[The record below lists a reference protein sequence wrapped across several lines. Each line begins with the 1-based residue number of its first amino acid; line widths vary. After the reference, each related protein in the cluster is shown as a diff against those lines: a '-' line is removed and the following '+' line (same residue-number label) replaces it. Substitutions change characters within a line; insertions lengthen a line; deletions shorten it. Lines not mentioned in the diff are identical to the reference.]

1 MALRAQ
7 AGQALLPCQP
17 SERHDDSRHLSR
29 LSGVKRLTNA
39 EIAEQLDL
47 FAALLDLSGSS
58 FYTSRAYRRAAE
70 TIRET
75 KASIDELVAAGRVE
89 ELRGIGPGI
98 ATRLRE
104 LVETGRVVE
113 LDELRREVQ
122 PELIGLGRFLG
133 VGPKRMVEIGKA
145 LGITTADEFRAAA
158 REGRLTSVSGIG
170 PQTEQRLLAALERE
184 GKPQPAKGMVL
195 NRARALLEEIAAG
208 VGGELAGDPRR
219 WADVSFD
226 FAVVSSAT
234 RPSPVL
240 DAFEAL
246 PAIVSVV
253 ERSERRA
260 VGVTAEGVPVELV
273 VAEPARFGSEL
284 LVATG
289 TAAYIA
295 GLGELTP
302 GPDEECVYAQLGIP
316 WCPPELREQPFRGDP
331 PLLLTRDDI
340 RGDLHMHS
348 TWSDGKASILEMAT
362 AALDLGYEYIAICD
376 HTPNVRV
383 VPGLNPDDLRRQGEE
398 IAVVNETL
406 APFRVLRGT
415 EVDIRADGTLD
426 LPDDVL
432 EELDWVQ
439 LSLHAGQRQQREEL
453 TRKVTEA
460 MRHPA
465 VRALSHP
472 KGRIIN
478 HRPPNAL
485 DLERTFEVALETG
498 VALETNGLPDRLDLS
513 GPEIRLAI
521 EAGVPIVVSTDA
533 HSVRGLGN
541 MQLAVHTA
549 RRGWATAADVVNTR
563 PLDEILVSRR

>member
-1 MALRAQ
+1 
-7 AGQALLPCQP
+7 
-17 SERHDDSRHLSR
+17 
-29 LSGVKRLTNA
+29 VKRLTNA
-39 EIAEQLDL
+39 EIAEQLESL
-47 FAALLDLSGSS
+47 AALLDLSGST

-75 KASIDELVAAGRVE
+75 KAPIAALVAADRVQD
-89 ELRGIGPGI
+89 LRGIGPGI

-104 LVETGRVVE
+104 LIETGRIAE
-113 LDELRREVQ
+113 LDELGREVQ

-145 LGITTADEFRAAA
+145 LGVSSAEEFRIAA
-158 REGRLTSVSGIG
+158 RAGRLTTVSGIG

-184 GKPQPAKGMVL
+184 GKPQPPKGMTL
-195 NRARALLEEIAAG
+195 NRSRALLEEIAAA
-208 VGGELAGDPRR
+208 VGGEVAGDPRR

-226 FAVVSSAT
+226 CAVVSSAA
-234 RPSPVL
+234 RPRPVL

-246 PAIVSVV
+246 ASIVSVL
-253 ERSERRA
+253 ERGERRA
-260 VGVTAEGVPVELV
+260 VGVTVEGVPVELV
-273 VAEPARFGSEL
+273 VAEPARFGTV
-284 LVATG
+284 LVEATG
-289 TAAYIA
+289 TPAYVAA
-295 GLGELTP
+295 LGELP
-302 GPDEECVYAQLGIP
+302 AAPDEEAVYAQLGIP
-316 WCPPELREQPFRGDP
+316 WCPPELREEPFRGEP
-331 PLLLTRDDI
+331 PTLLTRDDI

-348 TWSDGKASILEMAT
+348 TWSDGKASIREMAT
-362 AALDLGYEYIAICD
+362 AARELGYEYVAICD

-383 VPGLNPDDLRRQGEE
+383 VPGLDADALRRQAEE
-398 IAVVNETL
+398 IAAVNEEL

-432 EELDWVQ
+432 AELEWVQ
-439 LSLHAGQRQQREEL
+439 LSLHAGQRQSGAEL

-498 VALETNGLPDRLDLS
+498 VVLETNGLPDRLDLS

-521 EAGVPIVVSTDA
+521 EAGVPVVVSTDA

-563 PLDEILVSRR
+563 PLDEVLVRRS

>member
-1 MALRAQ
+1 M
-7 AGQALLPCQP
+7 
-17 SERHDDSRHLSR
+17 
-29 LSGVKRLTNA
+29 KRLTNA
-39 EIAEQLDL
+39 EIGEQLDL

-75 KASIDELVAAGRVE
+75 KASVNDLVAEGRVE
-89 ELRGIGPGI
+89 DLRGIGPGI

-104 LVETGRVVE
+104 LVETGRIVE
-113 LDELRREVQ
+113 LDELQREVH

-133 VGPKRMVEIGKA
+133 VGSKRMVEIGKA
-145 LGITTADEFRAAA
+145 LGVTTAEEFRAAA

-184 GKPQPAKGMVL
+184 GKPQPAKGL
-195 NRARALLEEIAAG
+195 ILSRARGMLEEIAAG
-208 VGGELAGDPRR
+208 VGGEVAGDPRR

-226 FAVVSSAT
+226 FAVVSSAA
-234 RPSPVL
+234 PAGPVL

-246 PAIVSVV
+246 PAIVSVL

-260 VGVTAEGVPVELV
+260 VGVTVEGVPVELV
-273 VAEPARFGSEL
+273 VAEPERFGTEL

-289 TAAYIA
+289 TEAYVT
-295 GLGELTP
+295 GLGELPP
-302 GPDEECVYAQLGIP
+302 GRDEASVYAQLGIP
-316 WCPPELREQPFRGDP
+316 WCPPELREQPFRGEP
-331 PLLLTRDDI
+331 PPLLTRDDI

-362 AALDLGYEYIAICD
+362 AARDRGYEYIAICD

-383 VPGLNPDDLRRQGEE
+383 VPGLDADDLRRQGEE
-398 IAVVNETL
+398 ITAVNEQL

-432 EELDWVQ
+432 EELEWVQ
-439 LSLHAGQRQQREEL
+439 LSLHAGQRQQRDEL

-498 VALETNGLPDRLDLS
+498 VALETNGLPDRLDLA

-533 HSVRGLGN
+533 HSVRGLDN
-541 MQLAVHTA
+541 MRLAVHTA

-563 PLDEILVSRR
+563 PLDEVLVRRR